1 MCSTERE
8 LLVVLFLPWRIT
20 FIPLKNLIAKV
31 LTILGKGINKVLHVV
46 DSVLQ
51 PILPKSHNF
60 VYKEQKIYSFSIGS

>member
-8 LLVVLFLPWRIT
+8 LLVALFLTWRIT

-31 LTILGKGINKVLHVV
+31 LTVLRKGINKVLYVV

-51 PILPKSHNF
+51 PILHKSHNF
-60 VYKEQKIYSFSIGS
+60 VHMEQKIYSFSIGS